1 MPDYEHVLYEQDGP
15 VVTITLNRPEVMNA
29 LSPELEGEMHAAL
42 DQADADDSVSAIVLT
57 GAGKAFSAGYDMLAM
72 DRFRQVE
79 TDEGTTRGALKG
91 WWKFD
96 TKNPDKTMHIMSLET
111 PVIGAV
117 NGWCLAG
124 GFWIALAT
132 DITIASDQAVFGQPE
147 VRQISNSS
155 PLFALLV
162 GWKVAHR
169 YTLTGDHF
177 DAEEA
182 LRIGAV
188 NEVVPHD
195 ELLERAQALAQ
206 RIALVPRDSVRLNKL
221 MTTYALEAI
230 GFRNAMN
237 VMAMVSP
244 VVHSSRDAPEVAHF
258 YQHRGAGNMKK
269 YLEVRDGP
277 FWPEPFGPKSEARPV
292 DGGEEA

>member
-1 MPDYEHVLYEQDGP
+1 MAGYEHLKYEQDGA
-15 VVTITLNRPEVMNA
+15 VVTITLDRPEVMNA

-42 DQADADDSVSAIVLT
+42 DEADADESVRAIVLT

-79 TDEGTTRGALKG
+79 QEEGTARGALKG

-96 TKNPDKTMHIMSLET
+96 TKNPDKTMHIMNLGT
-111 PVIGAV
+111 PVIGAI

-132 DITIASDQAVFGQPE
+132 DVTIASDRAVFGQPE

-182 LRIGAV
+182 LRIGVV

-195 ELLERAQALAQ
+195 RLLERAHEFANRL
-206 RIALVPRDSVRLNKL
+206 ALVPADSVRLNKA
-221 MTTYALEAI
+221 MTTYALEAA
-230 GFRNAMN
+230 GLRNAMN
-237 VMAMVSP
+237 VMAMLSP
-244 VVHSSRDAPEVAHF
+244 VVHSSRDAPEVSHF
-258 YQHRGAGNMKK
+258 YEHRASGDMRK

-277 FWPEPFGPKSEARPV
+277 FRPEPFGPKSKP
-292 DGGEEA
+292 